1 VSTRPP
7 PRPPPDAQRVLAE
20 QVFAGGRSKPFA
32 ELTAGE
38 VKARAA
44 ELKAATGW
52 GPTARVA
59 SVAMAWSELSR
70 LMEESN
76 ASTVGDLDPDAV
88 AQRAEKLWVV
98 PPGGSL
104 L

>member
-1 VSTRPP
+1 MSSRPT
-7 PRPPPDAQRVLAE
+7 PRPPPDAERVLAE

-32 ELTAGE
+32 ELTADE

-59 SVAMAWSELSR
+59 SVAMAWAELSR
-70 LMEESN
+70 LMEQSN
-76 ASTVGDLDPDAV
+76 ASTVGELEPGAV

>member
-1 VSTRPP
+1 VSTRPT
-7 PRPPPDAQRVLAE
+7 PRPPPDPQRVLAE

-32 ELTAGE
+32 ELTAEE
-38 VKARAA
+38 VQARAA

-52 GPTARVA
+52 GPTAKVA
-59 SVAMAWSELSR
+59 AVAMAWGELGR
-70 LMEESN
+70 LMEQSN
-76 ASTVGDLDPDAV
+76 ARTVGELDPDAV

>member
-7 PRPPPDAQRVLAE
+7 PRPPPDPKRVLAE
-20 QVFAGGRSKPFA
+20 QVFAGGRTKPFA
-32 ELTAGE
+32 ELTVDE

-52 GPTARVA
+52 GPTAKVGF
-59 SVAMAWSELSR
+59 VAMAWGELAR
-70 LMEESN
+70 LMEQSQ
-76 ASTVGDLDPDAV
+76 AKTVADLDPDAV

>member
-1 VSTRPP
+1 MSTRPP
-7 PRPPPDAQRVLAE
+7 PDPERVLAE
-20 QVFAGGRSKPFA
+20 HVFSGGRSKPFA
-32 ELTAGE
+32 ELTSDE

-44 ELKAATGW
+44 ELKGVTGW

-59 SVAMAWSELSR
+59 SVAMAWGELAR
-70 LMEESN
+70 LMEHVD
-76 ASTVGDLDPDAV
+76 AAPVGDLRHDAV
-88 AQRAEKLWVV
+88 VERAEKLWIV

>member
-7 PRPPPDAQRVLAE
+7 PDPETVLAE
-20 QVFAGGRSKPFA
+20 HVFAGGRSKPFA
-32 ELTAGE
+32 ELTAEE
-38 VKARAA
+38 VQARAA

-52 GPTARVA
+52 GPTAKVA
-59 SVAMAWSELSR
+59 SVAMAWGELGR
-70 LMEESN
+70 LMQQSN
-76 ASTVGDLDPDAV
+76 ARTVGDLDPDAV

>member
-1 VSTRPP
+1 MSTRPT
-7 PRPPPDAQRVLAE
+7 PRPPPDAAKVLAE
-20 QVFAGGRSKPFA
+20 RVFAGGRSKPFA
-32 ELTAGE
+32 ELTADE

-52 GPTARVA
+52 GPTAKVG
-59 SVAMAWSELSR
+59 SVAMAWAELGR
-70 LMEESN
+70 LMEHVQ
-76 ASTVGDLDPDAV
+76 AGTVGELRPDAV
-88 AQRAEKLWVV
+88 AERAEKLWII